1 MRIALLDLGE
11 QRRRQIEA
19 GRFALQQLAAGDEL
33 GALLLADLDVL
44 QVLVELALVDDRA
57 DLRAGLR
64 AHRR

>member
-1 MRIALLDLGE
+1 MRISLLDLGE

-19 GRFALQQLAAGDEL
+19 GRVAVQQLAAGDEL
-33 GALLLADLDVL
+33 GALVLADLDVR

-57 DLRAGLR
+57 DLRAGLQ